1 MVRRTRF
8 VLFLFLF
15 FISRIALSDIITLSD
30 GKRVRGRI
38 LNSTKN
44 YVAMVT
50 EDSQTIQIPHDKI
63 KSIHF
68 SWADVV
74 HLTSGEKIK
83 CKIVNRVPPN
93 LLVITEDG
101 LQKIPLENLAMYFY
115 HSAEALDVS
124 GLPVTGLDFKNQKE
138 FPLEDTRTNFYLE
151 IKAGTHRPPYN
162 RWKQDF
168 MGASWDF
175 SGGAGAGY
183 YLTKWL
189 ALDGGI
195 EYSLYRFTHY
205 EDLESKYHTYYIYG
219 GLEFSKQ
226 IVKSAAVYLFLGA
239 DVGYF
244 NAQGNIYLF
253 SFRKI
258 EFNENAL
265 AFNPRAGVYT
275 SINRQF
281 SLSLEIGYF
290 IAKVGPIEIP
300 VENTDNPE
308 INFNGISAFLRLLYH
323 I

>member
-1 MVRRTRF
+1 MARRTRF
-8 VLFLFLF
+8 VLLLFLF
-15 FISRIALSDIITLSD
+15 FIPRIALPDIITLSD

-74 HLTSGEKIK
+74 HLASGEKIK

-93 LLVITEDG
+93 LLVVTEDG
-101 LQKIPLENLAMYFY
+101 LQKISLENIAMYLY

-138 FPLEDTRTNFYLE
+138 FPLEDTRTNFYLG
-151 IKAGTHRPPYN
+151 IKVGTHRPPYD
-162 RWKQDF
+162 RWKEDF
-168 MGASWDF
+168 MGPSWDF
-175 SGGAGAGY
+175 SGGAGVGY
-183 YLTKWL
+183 YLTRWL
-189 ALDGGI
+189 ALGAGI

-205 EDLESKYHTYYIYG
+205 EDLESKCHTYYIYV

-226 IVKSAAVYLFLGA
+226 ILKSANAYLFIGA
-239 DVGYF
+239 NVGLF
-244 NAQGNIYLF
+244 NAQGNMYLL
-253 SFRKI
+253 SFRET
-258 EFNENAL
+258 EFNENTL
-265 AFNPRAGVYT
+265 AFIPRAGVNT
-275 SINRQF
+275 SIDRHL
-281 SLSLEIGYF
+281 SLRLEIGYF
-290 IAKVGPIEIP
+290 FAKVGPLKIP
-300 VENTDNPE
+300 VEDTDNLE
-308 INFNGISAFLRLLYH
+308 INFTGISTFLSLLVH

>member
-1 MVRRTRF
+1 MVGRTRC

-15 FISRIALSDIITLSD
+15 FIPRIALSDIITLSE
-30 GKRVRGRI
+30 GKRIRGRI

-50 EDSQTIQIPHDKI
+50 EDSRTIQIPHDKI

-74 HLTSGEKIK
+74 HLASGEKIK

-93 LLVITEDG
+93 LLIVTGYG
-101 LQKIPLENLAMYFY
+101 LQKIPSENIAMYFY
-115 HSAEALDVS
+115 HSAEALNVS
-124 GLPVTGLDFKNQKE
+124 GLPVTGVDFKNQKE
-138 FPLEDTRTNFYLE
+138 FPLEDTRTNFYLG
-151 IKAGTHRPPYN
+151 IKAGTHRPPYD

-168 MGASWDF
+168 MGASLDF

-183 YLTKWL
+183 YLTQWF
-189 ALDGGI
+189 ALGGGI

-226 IVKSAAVYLFLGA
+226 IIKSAAVYSFLGVN
-239 DVGYF
+239 VGYF
-244 NAQGNIYLF
+244 NARGHIYLF
-253 SFRKI
+253 SFRKT
-258 EFNENAL
+258 EFNENTL
-265 AFNPRAGVYT
+265 AFNPRAGIRT

-281 SLSLEIGYF
+281 SLSCEIGYF
-290 IAKVGPIEIP
+290 FATVGPIEIP
-300 VENTDNPE
+300 VENTDNIE
-308 INFNGISAFLRLLYH
+308 INFNGISAFLSILVH